1 MDQIKSF
8 LSNIL
13 KPTHSQDF
21 VYKHDTQV
29 QRKAPALNSNAKGQI
44 LSALARTWLPKGC
57 WEQASLIYSLL
68 LYVSFFLLLIATCY
82 TSTTILV
89 WMSVLPTTRQNSSK
103 LIFPSLSWWDIDMF
117 LILFLKIGFPCHG
130 SKLEFLHLV
139 RVEVCCSSGKLQ
151 SIPFIPFSPTCD
163 SR

>member
-21 VYKHDTQV
+21 VYKQYTQV
-29 QRKAPALNSNAKGQI
+29 QRKAPALNSNAKGQTCRLCLVLYCQI
-44 LSALARTWLPKGC
+44 GC
-57 WEQASLIYSLL
+57 CEQASLIYSLL

-103 LIFPSLSWWDIDMF
+103 LIFPSLSWWGIDMF
-117 LILFLKIGFPCHG
+117 LLLFCNDRI
-130 SKLEFLHLV
+130 
-139 RVEVCCSSGKLQ
+139 SSAW
-151 SIPFIPFSPTCD
+151 F
-163 SR
+163 

>member
-1 MDQIKSF
+1 MQRVKFCRLWLVLDCQI
-8 LSNIL
+8 
-13 KPTHSQDF
+13 
-21 VYKHDTQV
+21 
-29 QRKAPALNSNAKGQI
+29 
-44 LSALARTWLPKGC
+44 GC

-68 LYVSFFLLLIATCY
+68 LYVSFFLLLIATYY

-103 LIFPSLSWWDIDMF
+103 LIFPSLSWWDNVICF
-117 LILFLKIGFPCHG
+117 FFFFVKIGFPCHG

-151 SIPFIPFSPTCD
+151 SIPFIPFSPICD